1 MTNRQSTT
9 EPTSA
14 PAPAPPAPDVEL
26 RRVDVNGVTLNVAL
40 AGAGPAVL
48 LLHGFPHTWRL
59 WSDVLPD
66 LAARHRVIAPD
77 LRGFGDS
84 TRASD
89 GYDAGTLAADAAALL
104 DALGE
109 TSASVVGIDAG
120 APPAFLLAMRRPGR
134 VRRLVLMESLLGR
147 LPGAEEFL
155 AGGPPWWFGF
165 HAAPG
170 LAETVLTGHEGAYLD
185 WFLDNGTLG
194 DGVRP
199 HLRDAFVAAYTG
211 RESLRAAFSYYRQL
225 PVSARQIE
233 AAAASGRLTVPTLA
247 IGAHPVGAALERQLR
262 PLADDLTAR
271 LIEDCGH
278 IIPLHR
284 PAQLLGL
291 IRPFLAAG

>member
-1 MTNRQSTT
+1 M
-9 EPTSA
+9 
-14 PAPAPPAPDVEL
+14 

-84 TRASD
+84 TRAAD
-89 GYDAGTLAADAAALL
+89 GYDAGTLASDAAALL

-155 AGGPPWWFGF
+155 VGGPPWWFGF

-170 LAETVLTGHEGAYLD
+170 LAESVLTGNEGAYLD

-199 HLRDAFVAAYTG
+199 QLRDAFVAAYTG

-233 AAAASGRLTVPTLA
+233 AADASGRLTVPTLA

-262 PLADDLTAR
+262 PLADDLTAH

-284 PAQLLGL
+284 PAQLLAL